1 MVILDSGMISL
12 ILRAW
17 DGKLHGRNRGTFD
30 NCALVWHGSVLQG
43 VLGTLAVTFLPQWM
57 GA

>member
-17 DGKLHGRNRGTFD
+17 DGKLPGRNRGTFD

>member
-1 MVILDSGMISL
+1 MISL

-17 DGKLHGRNRGTFD
+17 DGKLPGRNRGTFD